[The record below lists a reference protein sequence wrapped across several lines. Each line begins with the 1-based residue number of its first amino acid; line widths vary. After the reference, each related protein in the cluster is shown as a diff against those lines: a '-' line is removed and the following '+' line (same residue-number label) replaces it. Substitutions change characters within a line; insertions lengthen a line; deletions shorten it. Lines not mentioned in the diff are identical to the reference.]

1 MAGVIDPERNGRS
14 EYAVPCQ
21 CHHVGDRIATGRLLC
36 HYRNEEGLQAESL
49 CGFQIA
55 LFNEVVDETRGRL
68 NITSLGRFVI
78 RSKVPKINADRTTPS
93 TLKTIFIMIKP
104 FCLLFLI

>member
-1 MAGVIDPERNGRS
+1 MS
-14 EYAVPCQ
+14 
-21 CHHVGDRIATGRLLC
+21 GRLLR

-55 LFNEVVDETRGRL
+55 VFNEVVDQARGRL

-104 FCLLFLI
+104 FCLLF